1 MSLLHQCIMQHLAS
15 CLSYACLHKS
25 VNPLTY
31 LRGSQWRGKFLS
43 RCIKIVI
50 SDSTGA
56 IYIFRFSITVF
67 HAKVTTSVIY
77 GLRAKE
83 ALRSL
88 IQSFHI
94 SNKKNETSK
103 HSVLYPQSPSALL
116 AESELSSDAL
126 PPWSGVLSAWGQVA
140 CILILSSVLCGLVLI
155 NKADKVKQHV

>member
-25 VNPLTY
+25 VNPPTC

-56 IYIFRFSITVF
+56 IYIFRFSTTVF
-67 HAKVTTSVIY
+67 HAKVTRVIY
-77 GLRAKE
+77 GLGAKE
-83 ALRSL
+83 ALRNL
-88 IQSFHI
+88 IQSLHF
-94 SNKKNETSK
+94 SNKKNEPSK

-116 AESELSSDAL
+116 AESELRSDAL
-126 PPWSGVLSAWGQVA
+126 PPWSGARYAWGQVA
-140 CILILSSVLCGLVLI
+140 CILILL
-155 NKADKVKQHV
+155 